1 MIISD
6 FTKPQLDYLRANC
19 NFVGDEISIFELRS
33 QGKSLDEITD
43 ILDHKTIDGIKYTSR
58 KVNNK
63 INSVLVTL

>member
-43 ILDHKTIDGIKYTSR
+43 ILDHKTIDGIKYTSL